1 MAGVTIKQVGSSET
15 QQMLPSTPLPTVC
28 TQGPRTTKTRACR
41 MWYVSTYWLNGWL
54 YDSLL
59 VEWLVI
65 SPENSNKYQTILLV
79 KTSYV
84 DLGTTFFVGYM
95 VGYIQCFS

>member
-1 MAGVTIKQVGSSET
+1 MSS
-15 QQMLPSTPLPTVC
+15 
-28 TQGPRTTKTRACR
+28 QGWALKYRAMIELIVVQTRVCR

-54 YDSLL
+54 YSLL

-65 SPENSNKYQTILLV
+65 SLENPNKYQTILLV

-84 DLGTTFFVGYM
+84 DLGTMYFCWLYSWLYTM
-95 VGYIQCFS
+95 FSVNV

>member
-1 MAGVTIKQVGSSET
+1 
-15 QQMLPSTPLPTVC
+15 
-28 TQGPRTTKTRACR
+28 

-54 YDSLL
+54 YNSLL

-65 SPENSNKYQTILLV
+65 PPENSKKYQTMLLV

-84 DLGTTFFVGYM
+84 DLGTMFFVGYM
-95 VGYIQCFS
+95 VGYVQRFP